1 MLALLCYKTE
11 QFDVELFCGD
21 TWESAGPTAEAL
33 CGVHGRPVESHT
45 GIDDKTLRKHF
56 RQELD
61 TAAAKANSVIGS
73 RLYAAAERG
82 EPWAVCFWL
91 KTRGRWRET
100 STHEHTG
107 PDGKPIEQQLKIV
120 VTGIRPTEDNT

>member
-1 MLALLCYKTE
+1 MAYKPTE
-11 QFDVELFCGD
+11 ADRN
-21 TWESAGPTAEAL
+21 TMKTMAA
-33 CGVHGRPVESHT
+33 CGVRHEEIARCLGHT

>member
-1 MLALLCYKTE
+1 MAYRPTEADRNTVKTM
-11 QFDVELFCGD
+11 
-21 TWESAGPTAEAL
+21 AA
-33 CGVHGRPVESHT
+33 CGVKHEDIARCLGHA

-61 TAAAKANSVIGS
+61 TATARANSVIGS

-91 KTRGRWRET
+91 KTRARWRET
-100 STHEHTG
+100 SIHEHTG
-107 PDGKPIEQQLKIV
+107 PDGKPIQETLKIE
-120 VTGIRPTEDNT
+120 VTGIRPTKENT